1 MRESK
6 SLIVVSVLAL
16 LLALG
21 CAPREEEVEEEPL
34 PVEEV
39 EEPEE
44 VSEPEGQSASAT
56 LRTADGTEVG
66 TVTFTEGLVPGVS
79 VSAHFHDVEG
89 DGQHGFHV
97 HQNGECTPPDFTSA
111 GDHFNPENVAHG
123 CPPTTPRHA
132 GDFGNVE
139 ITGGTGASE
148 QTTDLLTVAP
158 GATSVVG
165 KAVLLHAMADDC
177 STQPSGDAGGRWAC
191 GVVELDGE
199 EAAGETATE
208 PEAGDED
215 GGY

>member
-6 SLIVVSVLAL
+6 SLIVVSVVAL

-66 TVTFTEGLVPGVS
+66 TVTFTEGFVPGVS

-111 GDHFNPENVAHG
+111 GDHFNPENVDHA

-132 GDFGNVE
+132 GDLGNVE

-177 STQPSGDAGGRWAC
+177 STQPSGDSGGRWAC

-199 EAAGETATE
+199 EAAGETAAE
-208 PEAGDED
+208 PEADDED
-215 GGY
+215 GGT

>member
-6 SLIVVSVLAL
+6 SLIVVSVVAL

-21 CAPREEEVEEEPL
+21 CVPREEEVEEEPL

-66 TVTFTEGLVPGVS
+66 TVTFTEGFVPGVS

-111 GDHFNPENVAHG
+111 GDHFNPESVDHA

-165 KAVLLHAMADDC
+165 KAVLLHAMADD
-177 STQPSGDAGGRWAC
+177 
-191 GVVELDGE
+191 
-199 EAAGETATE
+199 
-208 PEAGDED
+208 
-215 GGY
+215 